1 MVPIRATTVLVILDI
16 GDSVPSSSIRERG
29 PRSPCIRAQFTRLR
43 FPVLVFGSR
52 GKPFNLCSIMSRQLI
67 PRGGTFSGDDPLALV
82 VEESEDA
89 PDPCD
94 YLDAPTV
101 YVQQLE
107 CS

>member
-1 MVPIRATTVLVILDI
+1 MP
-16 GDSVPSSSIRERG
+16 
-29 PRSPCIRAQFTRLR
+29 
-43 FPVLVFGSR
+43 
-52 GKPFNLCSIMSRQLI
+52 RQLI

-89 PDPCD
+89 PDPCV
-94 YLDAPTV
+94 YLDAPKV